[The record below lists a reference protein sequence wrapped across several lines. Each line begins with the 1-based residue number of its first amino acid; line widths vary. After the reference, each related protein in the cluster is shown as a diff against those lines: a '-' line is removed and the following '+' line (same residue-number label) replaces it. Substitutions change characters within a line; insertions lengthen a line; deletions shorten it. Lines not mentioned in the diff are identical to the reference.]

1 MLKRS
6 YPVLRPM
13 LTDAGGRHRVVYRP
27 GDRIVME
34 DESRA
39 AYLIEAG
46 FIANPAGATDQA
58 PRFGCGAG

>member
-1 MLKRS
+1 MLDRS
-6 YPVLRPM
+6 YRVLRPM

-27 GDRIVME
+27 GDRIIME

-46 FIANPAGATDQA
+46 FIANRAGAPTQA
-58 PRFGCGAG
+58 PRPGCGAG